1 MPPMPPIT
9 KALLLI
15 CTAVF
20 CVSLLVPIQPWLA
33 LQPIGPGGFWPWQP
47 LTFALLHHDP
57 LELFFNMLGLWMFG
71 ADLERLWG
79 WKRFGQFLLACVL
92 TAAAFALALM
102 WVTGSFRGTSSG
114 ASAGL
119 YGILFAT
126 AMLFPD
132 KTIMPLFPPI
142 PMKMKTFVI
151 VFGVMAFVLN
161 LASSRSVVELAMLTG
176 MLGAWLHIRYW
187 RSRGRRPRRVH

>member
-1 MPPMPPIT
+1 MPPVT

-20 CVSLLVPIQPWLA
+20 CVSLLL
-33 LQPIGPGGFWPWQP
+33 PIGPWLSLQPVSSGAFWPWQP

-79 WKRFGQFLLACVL
+79 WKRFGQFLLVCVL
-92 TAAAFALALM
+92 TAAVTALALM
-102 WVTGSFRGTSSG
+102 WVTDSFRGTGSG
-114 ASAGL
+114 ASAAL
-119 YGILFAT
+119 YGLLFAT

-132 KTIMPLFPPI
+132 RTIMPLFPPI

-151 VFGVMAFVLN
+151 VFGAMAFVLN

-176 MLGAWLHIRYW
+176 ALGAWLHIRYW
-187 RSRGRRPRRVH
+187 RSRARRPRRVH